1 MSNTTSSAKTI
12 EITATGYYS
21 ISDYIPPR
29 CRKPRYASFETST
42 VVEIPVLSES
52 DVALAFTVNDIHE
65 GDIEVIEYNDKL
77 YVPAKENKRR
87 ENGGHNDLT
96 VHSSD
101 FSTQRDL
108 GRIGATSED
117 DFASMAHETISKQIV
132 VGEKVY
138 RETGEPRYVVQTFG
152 LGHNHGGTGLLETW
166 YDNENVA
173 ADAYFRADEF
183 EKARARAIE
192 VAKGRGDTDDV
203 PRLESME
210 PAITVHKSDAVR
222 LVTVLE
228 TPREIEDARF
238 DYSLARHRL
247 DSAASPEA
255 EAEAFAEIIRL
266 RKEIVNA
273 GFSPIKPEERPYEDR

>member
-12 EITATGYYS
+12 EITAHGCYS
-21 ISDYIPPR
+21 VDDYIPPR
-29 CRKPRYASFETST
+29 CRKPRYAEFPVST
-42 VVEIPVLSES
+42 VVEIPVLSDA

-65 GDIEVIEYNDKL
+65 GGTEVVEYNGKL
-77 YVPAKENKRR
+77 YRPAKEPVRR
-87 ENGGHNDLT
+87 ESGGHDDMT
-96 VHSSD
+96 IE
-101 FSTQRDL
+101 STYFETERELRYL
-108 GRIGATSED
+108 GARSEQE
-117 DFASMAHETISKQIV
+117 FVFEAREIVAKQIV
-132 VGEKVY
+132 IGDKVY
-138 RETGEPRYVVQTFG
+138 RETTEPRYVVQTFG

-166 YDNENVA
+166 EDNPNVA
-173 ADAYFRADEF
+173 SESYFRADEF

-192 VAKGRGDTDDV
+192 VAKGRGDTDDI

-228 TPREIEDARF
+228 TPQEIKDARF
-238 DYSLARHRL
+238 EYSLARHRL
-247 DSAASPEA
+247 DSATSPEA
-255 EAEAFAEIIRL
+255 EAEAFAEVTRL